1 MDLNQLLYHHQLA
14 VMCAEGQR
22 DCDPCDVSLVEHYAR
37 RIRETRAEQGSVSD
51 HAIVWS
57 RVSA

>member
-14 VMCAEGQR
+14 AMCADGQR
-22 DCDPCDVSLVEHYAR
+22 DCNTFDRSLVDHYAR

-51 HAIVWS
+51 HAFVWS
-57 RVSA
+57 RVTT